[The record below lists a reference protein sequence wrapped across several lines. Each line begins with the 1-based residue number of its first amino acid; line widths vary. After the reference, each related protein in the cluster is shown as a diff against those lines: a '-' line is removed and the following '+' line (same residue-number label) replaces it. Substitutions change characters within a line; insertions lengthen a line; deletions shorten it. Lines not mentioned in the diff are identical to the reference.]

1 MARVATYGAP
11 QVGTVQTT
19 GARFR
24 AADVGAAGEAFGKGL
39 QGLGAQLS
47 GIADDQA
54 KTRADDLLLQA
65 ETKFKEVRNGFK
77 AKSGRDAADA
87 VGGTQESIGR
97 IYDETLGAAD
107 PMVRKYAEPR
117 LKQYRA
123 LYDGDVGNHAIEQEN
138 VYQDQVGISRMS
150 NFAENAKMSWDKPVL
165 HTQFIESGKEQ
176 LRQNLSRKGM
186 GDPEIIKAEER
197 KYITGIRLGVIDQ
210 LLAADRQDDA
220 IAYGDAHADELTA
233 DGQANLDNLLKAPKQ
248 LRFAISAADK
258 VFGAETL
265 PNTKAG
271 TGPAYSSGSYFKHG
285 IVPIEGGAD
294 RNGAFRTSPKGA
306 IGPAQ
311 VMPDTAPEA
320 ARLAGLPYD
329 EQKYKTDPAYNLALG
344 QAYYNHQLKTFGD
357 PVKAAAAYNAGAGRV
372 NQAVATAKE
381 KGGSWQDHVPAETKK
396 YVANFKK
403 RMGIAAPVDGV
414 DEADVYSRLDA
425 VAENEGWTPEQKKLA
440 QEEIDHRVNRVTRI
454 KAAEQNDAY
463 DAAVSKAVALGD
475 NFTDVSQIGSAYNLM
490 TPQQQMTMTNMA
502 QANIKAKVSAEA
514 PKAYGDVYNGFN
526 NMSLYTPQDFVKTNL
541 EPYRNR
547 MTPEEYSRLTAAQSR
562 LLSGGDEVSRRASI
576 LSTISFY
583 SKIDKADLDPKEEPE
598 NFTRVFDE
606 MDTFVKDVT
615 GGKRKPTDEEL
626 KAAYQ
631 RATMTVMV
639 PGMLWGT
646 NEKRRFEVEP
656 GQEFKVEIPDTVR
669 NKIISAAK
677 ARGRQLTENQITQA
691 YIAGKGKDW

>member
-1 MARVATYGAP
+1 
-11 QVGTVQTT
+11 
-19 GARFR
+19 
-24 AADVGAAGEAFGKGL
+24 
-39 QGLGAQLS
+39 
-47 GIADDQA
+47 
-54 KTRADDLLLQA
+54 
-65 ETKFKEVRNGFK
+65 
-77 AKSGRDAADA
+77 
-87 VGGTQESIGR
+87 
-97 IYDETLGAAD
+97 
-107 PMVRKYAEPR
+107 
-117 LKQYRA
+117 
-123 LYDGDVGNHAIEQEN
+123 
-138 VYQDQVGISRMS
+138 
-150 NFAENAKMSWDKPVL
+150 
-165 HTQFIESGKEQ
+165 
-176 LRQNLSRKGM
+176 
-186 GDPEIIKAEER
+186 
-197 KYITGIRLGVIDQ
+197 
-210 LLAADRQDDA
+210 
-220 IAYGDAHADELTA
+220 
-233 DGQANLDNLLKAPKQ
+233 
-248 LRFAISAADK
+248 
-258 VFGAETL
+258 
-265 PNTKAG
+265 
-271 TGPAYSSGSYFKHG
+271 
-285 IVPIEGGAD
+285 
-294 RNGAFRTSPKGA
+294 
-306 IGPAQ
+306 
-311 VMPDTAPEA
+311 MPDTAPEA

-440 QEEIDHRVNRVTRI
+440 QEEIDRRVNRVTRI

-583 SKIDKADLDPKEEPE
+583 SKIDKADLDPKIEPE